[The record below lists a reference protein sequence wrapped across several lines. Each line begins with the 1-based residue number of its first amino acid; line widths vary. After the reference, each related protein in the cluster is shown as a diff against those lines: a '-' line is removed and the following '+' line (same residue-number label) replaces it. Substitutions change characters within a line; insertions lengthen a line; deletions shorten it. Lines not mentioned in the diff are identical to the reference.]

1 MAETKVFANNQE
13 FQKFCKEN
21 PSKTC
26 VVYKDI
32 VYDVTEFLDDHPGG
46 PAFIMDH
53 QSTDI
58 TKIFHDD
65 DFHEHSDNALR
76 MLYKYKIGYI
86 QKEAAKGEQKQKIE
100 EVEAYPKI
108 TKEKVEYKEFSV
120 DLTRGMVPQ
129 VLNMTKKQYMHMIHN
144 PIHLPYCRLFD
155 SDLFEASSRNPWYR
169 ILMLWIPVA
178 CYLMYQGL
186 TYDYPE
192 HSGFDKYLFTGSP
205 DFSLLAVALIFFSGV
220 FVWTLAEYGLH
231 RGIFHFDEPLPDN
244 KWALWLHFII
254 HGIHHTIPMDP
265 DRLVFPPVLG
275 VIVYSMFFPL
285 ITWLMPGNLAR
296 IFAPGFILG
305 YMCYDMTHIYIHHCV
320 PFIEHLK
327 EMKRYHNKH
336 HYVDGDRGYGITSK
350 IWDKVFK
357 TELF

>member
-1 MAETKVFANNQE
+1 MTDTKVFTSFQE
-13 FQKFCKEN
+13 FEKFCSEN

-26 VVYKDI
+26 VVYKNN
-32 VYDVTEFLDDHPGG
+32 VFDVTEFLDDHPGG
-46 PAFIMDH
+46 PAFIVDN
-53 QSTDI
+53 QSKDI

-65 DFHEHSDNALR
+65 DLHEHSDNAVR
-76 MLYKYKIGYI
+76 MLSKYKIGLI
-86 QKEAAKGEQKQKIE
+86 KDDQKQEKVE
-100 EVEAYPKI
+100 EVESYPTI
-108 TKEKVEYKEFSV
+108 TKEKVIYKDFTV

-155 SDLFEASSRNPWYR
+155 SEFFESSSRNPWYR
-169 ILMLWIPVA
+169 IPMLWLPVA
-178 CYLMYQGL
+178 FYLMYQGL
-186 TYDYPE
+186 TYDYPD
-192 HSGFDKYLFTGSP
+192 HSMLDKYLHMDSP
-205 DFSLLAVALIFFSGV
+205 DFSVLAVVLTFVFGL

-231 RGIFHFDEPLPDN
+231 RGVFHFDEPLPDN
-244 KWALWLHFII
+244 KYALWLHFII

-265 DRLVFPPVLG
+265 DRLVFPPILG
-275 VIVYSMFFPL
+275 VIVYVMLFPL
-285 ITWLMPGNLAR
+285 ITWILPGNLGR
-296 IFAPGFILG
+296 VFAPGFILG
-305 YMCYDMTHIYIHHCV
+305 YICYDMTHIYIHHCV

-336 HYVDGDRGYGITSK
+336 HYVDGDKGYGITSK